1 MSWIEAS
8 THFSCIFFFSTLKTK
23 LVSTHIL
30 LRFFGRHPKHAQV
43 PWPGIEPLPQLWQF
57 LNLLI
62 HQGTPVFPFI
72 NKKLAHVYMLFLS
85 SNIVF
90 ETNHQG
96 EVHYVSKVLSSVIF
110 NSAKPSLILTD
121 GSHYSFLSTHI
132 YSTIRDYFTYSHI
145 YLFLLIC
152 KLP

>member
-1 MSWIEAS
+1 
-8 THFSCIFFFSTLKTK
+8 
-23 LVSTHIL
+23 
-30 LRFFGRHPKHAQV
+30 
-43 PWPGIEPLPQLWQF
+43 
-57 LNLLI
+57 
-62 HQGTPVFPFI
+62 
-72 NKKLAHVYMLFLS
+72 MLFLS

-152 KLP
+152 KLLQIKHSVLFILVSISYKLPSV